1 MQARYGAGA
10 ASPLRGVTPD
20 PRQPGPA
27 SHLDR
32 RKRGLVSRVTGPPDV
47 MPGPH
52 FEGRGFP
59 AVGEPPERR
68 RFGSNTPARRSAE
81 ITAATVRNRGCARV
95 WWESRCWRWER
106 PSHSSGLFPMPSAAL
121 ARVCLPDCA
130 RAMTADSG
138 SDGVVRQSRVSGT
151 RSAALFEG
159 KGRREPDYGNHN
171 PRRNRRADGRVGCY
185 LTCPR
190 CVPRCPPPYVP

>member
-59 AVGEPPERR
+59 AVGERPERR
-68 RFGSNTPARRSAE
+68 RFGSNTRRGEVLRSRLPLYG
-81 ITAATVRNRGCARV
+81 TAGAPGYGGKA
-95 WWESRCWRWER
+95 
-106 PSHSSGLFPMPSAAL
+106 
-121 ARVCLPDCA
+121 
-130 RAMTADSG
+130 
-138 SDGVVRQSRVSGT
+138 GVG
-151 RSAALFEG
+151 G
-159 KGRREPDYGNHN
+159 G
-171 PRRNRRADGRVGCY
+171 
-185 LTCPR
+185 
-190 CVPRCPPPYVP
+190 